1 MLARTH
7 RFGTMRK
14 GSKAQQV
21 LADKAYASKAN
32 RTAMKGKHRGNIL
45 QKTVHSRPICPSQ
58 KRFNKLIPKQRF
70 GVEQWFSTMRQLFGL
85 PRARH
90 FGAAK
95 IHAQMVMAALSQ
107 TLLKAANKITFNR

>member
-1 MLARTH
+1 
-7 RFGTMRK
+7 MRK
-14 GSKAQQV
+14 GSDAQQV
-21 LADKAYASKAN
+21 LAGKSYASKAN
-32 RTAMKGKHRGNIL
+32 HAALRGQLRGDIL
-45 QKTVHSRPICPSQ
+45 HKVVRSRPPRQSQ

-70 GVEQWFSTMRQLFGL
+70 GVEQWFGTMRQLFGL

-107 TLLKAANKITFNR
+107 TLLKVANKITFNR